1 MKDEIIITGIIVFG
15 IVIILTTWL
24 TRGIDTPDDCRK
36 VCAPNSVQSYDSV
49 NNNKLSSSTGIIC
62 VCSGESKP

>member
-36 VCAPNSVQSYDSV
+36 VCAPNGVQAYDSSRTASIGV
-49 NNNKLSSSTGIIC
+49 SC
-62 VCSGESKP
+62 VCSMYGESKP